1 MAYLARPSDFQAPI
15 AHRRP
20 ATAVNAV
27 KAPARPGL
35 LRRAFN
41 AFIEGRQRRMRP
53 QIDRYIAW
61 HSRGFTDS
69 FEREIGARMFT
80 GDWNI
85 RR

>member
-1 MAYLARPSDFQAPI
+1 MAYLARPSGFQAPI

-20 ATAVNAV
+20 APAA

-41 AFIEGRQRRMRP
+41 AIIEGRQRRMQP
-53 QIDRYIAW
+53 EIDRYIAW
-61 HSRGFTDS
+61 HCRGFTDS
-69 FEREIGARMFT
+69 LEREIGARMFT
-80 GDWNI
+80 GDWNV